1 MRIAFFVPVLAVAL
15 SLATSAHA
23 QFTFKAVGG
32 RIISSKKPADV
43 KWSTKFDDG
52 TEIRHETYFT
62 WEKNHVNIQMV
73 DWFEDGVRVASIEEL
88 IFYYDSFNN
97 KNLRIKQEKYVFN
110 YSFSFP
116 EGKLL
121 PWRSHYQT
129 ITNGKMRDFQSIYF
143 ATKAEGDA
151 FLAKMAD
158 KQLEMALDLD
168 YIAPPKL
175 VIAEGYEVIDSDNKS
190 NDTPAPVKPS
200 QPKLTRAAVTLVNNS
215 KWEVKLTFQN
225 SPNANSSQNA
235 DLKPGEAYE
244 IKIDIGGQVH
254 TRGQK
259 VRQLLLTI
267 TKEMHK
273 TKVVIAK

>member
-1 MRIAFFVPVLAVAL
+1 MKTLFTAFAL
-15 SLATSAHA
+15 LTLVGNASA

-32 RIISSKKPADV
+32 RILSSKKPADA

-62 WEKNHVNIQMV
+62 WGKDHVNIQMV
-73 DWFEDGVRVASIEEL
+73 EWFEDGVRVASIDEL
-88 IFYYDSFNN
+88 IFYYDNFTDKTLRIQKDKDSFNYN
-97 KNLRIKQEKYVFN
+97 
-110 YSFSFP
+110 FSFP
-116 EGKLL
+116 AGKLM
-121 PWRSHYQT
+121 PWRTHYQT
-129 ITNGKMRDFQSIYF
+129 ISTGKMRDFQSISF

-168 YIAPPKL
+168 YVAPPKL

-200 QPKLTRAAVTLVNNS
+200 QPKLTRATVTLVNNS
-215 KWEVKLTFQN
+215 KSEVKLSFQN
-225 SPNANSSQNA
+225 SPNANSSQDAN
-235 DLKPGEAYE
+235 LKPGEAYD

-273 TKVVIAK
+273 TKQVIAK